1 MLTRHPIV
9 EARPLDVRDI
19 VGGGGGEDHK
29 SAPLHSTSIME
40 RVDHALCNIFKRMHL
55 QGGTV
60 AAMVAV
66 AAFAIQMVI

>member
-29 SAPLHSTSIME
+29 SAPLPSTSIME